1 MNLYEKQKLTHRHRK
16 QICYQG
22 GREGRKIGNMGLTD
36 TNYKTKISIKNL
48 LYSTGNYI

>member
-22 GREGRKIGNMGLTD
+22 GKGGKKNWKYGINR
-36 TNYKTKISIKNL
+36 YKLQNKDKHQEFTV
-48 LYSTGNYI
+48 